1 MLHDQAMNDSSAA
14 SPDPESI
21 TAYIQEAYP
30 DTVIATALGAMFFSL
45 DERHWPNFAT
55 IVTTDEHDEGAPSN
69 LTARPG
75 VFRLN
80 IGVSRPTFERL
91 VGSESE
97 PDHAA
102 LDRILPHPV
111 YAKQLWL
118 SILNPSAE
126 TFENVV
132 KALLREG
139 HDRLAVTRARRRGAR
154 QSPAR

>member
-1 MLHDQAMNDSSAA
+1 M
-14 SPDPESI
+14 
-21 TAYIQEAYP
+21 
-30 DTVIATALGAMFFSL
+30 IATALGAMFFSL

-55 IVTTDEHDEGAPSN
+55 IVTTDEHDEGGPSN

-126 TFENVV
+126 TLENVV

>member
-1 MLHDQAMNDSSAA
+1 
-14 SPDPESI
+14 
-21 TAYIQEAYP
+21 
-30 DTVIATALGAMFFSL
+30 
-45 DERHWPNFAT
+45 
-55 IVTTDEHDEGAPSN
+55 
-69 LTARPG
+69 